1 LGSFLGVKSFP
12 SFLSSSLID
21 VFGLDVVMVVDEV
34 VAITEFMVV
43 KVGIN

>member
-1 LGSFLGVKSFP
+1 LDSFLGVRSFP

-21 VFGLDVVMVVDEV
+21 VFVLDDVMVVDKV

-43 KVGIN
+43 KVGID